1 MNKFKR
7 QWRELSAEHKDKIS
21 QSTKNKPKSA
31 EHREHI
37 SQGMIDYWSGVP
49 HRPDDEGVS
58 MDEYLGISD
67 VKPNGGT

>member
-21 QSTKNKPKSA
+21 QSSKNKPKSFS
-31 EHREHI
+31 HRLHL
-37 SQGMIDYWSGVP
+37 SQAMIAYWRSVP
-49 HRPDDEGVS
+49 HRPDDEDVS

-67 VKPNGGT
+67 VKPTGGK